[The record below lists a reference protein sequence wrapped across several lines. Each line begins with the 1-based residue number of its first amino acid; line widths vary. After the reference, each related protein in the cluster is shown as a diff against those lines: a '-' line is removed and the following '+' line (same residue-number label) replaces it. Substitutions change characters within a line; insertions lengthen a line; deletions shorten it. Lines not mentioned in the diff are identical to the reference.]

1 MPIWLLGGFAAR
13 AAKGRAQVCQNHGR
27 AEQRAFAFADA
38 IAEPG
43 TDAIAH
49 AVAHS
54 EPNALAVTGADSS
67 AVAIANGP
75 AEPGAHTRPDC
86 AAHTEPDSRPNNAA
100 HHCTISAP
108 DAVTDA
114 APVR

>member
-1 MPIWLLGGFAAR
+1 MLHGECHSFPVRMPIWLLGGFAAR

-49 AVAHS
+49 AVAYAVAHS
-54 EPNALAVTGADSS
+54 KPNALAVAGADSS

-86 AAHTEPDSRPNNAA
+86 AAHTDSCANSTLCR
-100 HHCTISAP
+100 
-108 DAVTDA
+108 
-114 APVR
+114 